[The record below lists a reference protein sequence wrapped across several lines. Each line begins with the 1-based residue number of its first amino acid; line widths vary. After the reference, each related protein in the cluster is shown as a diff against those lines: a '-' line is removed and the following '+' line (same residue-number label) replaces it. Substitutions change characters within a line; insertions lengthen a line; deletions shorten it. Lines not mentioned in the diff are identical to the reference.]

1 MPITLNFERTHA
13 GVVFRDAIMLTD
25 AEYAALTPEQIEAM
39 KDARF
44 NSWLA
49 AMTASEE

>member
-1 MPITLNFERTHA
+1 MPVALDFERTHA

-25 AEYAALTPEQIEAM
+25 AEYAALTPEQIEAI

-44 NSWLA
+44 ASWV
-49 AMTASEE
+49 ASLSAGEE

>member
-1 MPITLNFERTHA
+1 MPVTLEFERTHG

-44 NSWLA
+44 ASWV
-49 AMTASEE
+49 ASLSAGEE